1 MNRKDPLESDN
12 EKSDEHQDP
21 FNTLGL
27 DTHQNLLKSRI
38 ILLNGDVKENIIER
52 AAIPLIKFTDGL
64 KAQKPVQIL
73 LNSFGGNMEDAQAVI
88 DIMRTTKTHIITK
101 VMGKAMSAAFDI
113 FLAGDQRIIYPNSI
127 LMCHAGGTSMSYKPL
142 PYYNDEAKLFSQMF
156 ERWAAFYA
164 SRTKISK
171 EEWLQIITSGKD
183 RYFLAEEALAK
194 GLAHQVYQYAKK

>member
-1 MNRKDPLESDN
+1 MSRKAPLESDN
-12 EKSDEHQDP
+12 EKNEQQDP
-21 FNTLGL
+21 FNSLGL

-52 AAIPLIKFTDGL
+52 AAIPLIKFTDGT

-88 DIMRTTKTHIITK
+88 DIMRTTKTHIVTK
-101 VMGKAMSAAFDI
+101 VLGKAMSAAFDI
-113 FLAGDQRIIYPNSI
+113 FLAGDKRIIYQNSI
-127 LMCHAGGTSMSYKPL
+127 LMCHAGNTAMAFKPL
-142 PYYNDEAKLFSQMF
+142 PYYNDDAKLFSQMY
-156 ERWAAFYA
+156 ERWASFYA

-171 EEWLQIITSGKD
+171 KEWLEIITSGKD